1 MNVEAVLVDVANGRA
16 GKARTSSRRHRER
29 CLSEPQG

>member
-1 MNVEAVLVDVANGRA
+1 MDVEAVLMGVANRRA
-16 GKARTSSRRHRER
+16 GEARTSSRRHRER

>member
-1 MNVEAVLVDVANGRA
+1 MDIEAVSGGFADGRA
-16 GKARTSSRRHRER
+16 GEARTSSKRHRER